1 MKPALTLKV
10 VLASLLSA
18 PLLWLAWWVQ
28 LDINQPGTGLGPD
41 AGETLVHYLGEWS
54 LVMVLIAFT
63 ISPMRRWTGFSGWL
77 RSRRMVGLFA
87 FAYVVL
93 HIASYLVFYLNLSWQ
108 ALFEDFVER
117 AYITAGML
125 AFFCLLL
132 MTLTSTRGWQRR
144 LRARWYQLH
153 QLIYLAIGSALVHLW
168 WLTRDGYLEVA
179 LYSLW
184 FVLLCVERW
193 AGSARFIW
201 RTGAR
206 QPPG

>member
-1 MKPALTLKV
+1 MKAALTLKV
-10 VLASLLSA
+10 LLASLLSA
-18 PLLWLAWWVQ
+18 PLLWLAWRVQ

-54 LVMVLIAFT
+54 LVMVLVAFSV
-63 ISPMRRWTGFSGWL
+63 SPMRRWTNYSGWL

-87 FAYVVL
+87 FGYVVL
-93 HIASYLVFYLNLSWQ
+93 HIASYLIFYLSLSWQ

-184 FVLLCVERW
+184 FALLCVERW
-193 AGSARFIW
+193 SVRGRFSW
-201 RTGAR
+201 RPGVR
-206 QPPG
+206 SPPG